1 MHSLDVTIN
10 RQSQLKQDILQ
21 YHVNNLNW
29 ISIMGKYLIVGLGN
43 PGQAYARQ
51 RHNVG
56 FITLDAISR
65 KHNVAFKKHKSKSLI
80 ATLQLNNMSVI
91 LSKPQTFMN
100 LSGQSV
106 QELVRYYDIQLDKVL
121 VIFDDLD
128 LPIGDIRI
136 RKSGGSS
143 GHRGMQSVI
152 TLLGTDTIPRL
163 RLGIG
168 RPPPIVDPKDYVLRP
183 FTEKQKQLIDSL
195 IPKTIEAVES
205 FVVDGVHTAM
215 SNYNYKSSKE

>member
-1 MHSLDVTIN
+1 M
-10 RQSQLKQDILQ
+10 
-21 YHVNNLNW
+21 
-29 ISIMGKYLIVGLGN
+29 SIMERYLIVGLGN
-43 PGQAYARQ
+43 PGQTYARQ

-56 FITLDAISR
+56 FMTLDAISC
-65 KHNVAFKKHKSKSLI
+65 KHNVIFTKHKSKSMI
-80 ATLQLNNMSVI
+80 ATLRLNNMNVI

-106 QELVRYYDIQLDKVL
+106 QELVRYYDIQPDNIL

-143 GHRGMQSVI
+143 GHKGMQSVI
-152 TLLGTDTIPRL
+152 TLLGTNTIPRL

-168 RPPPIVDPKDYVLRP
+168 RPPANVDPKDYVLKP
-183 FTEKQKQLIDSL
+183 FSEQQKSHMNSL
-195 IPKTIEAVES
+195 IPKVIEAVES

>member
-1 MHSLDVTIN
+1 
-10 RQSQLKQDILQ
+10 
-21 YHVNNLNW
+21 HVQNHVKTANW
-29 ISIMGKYLIVGLGN
+29 MSIMERYLIVGLGN
-43 PGQAYARQ
+43 PGQTYARQ

-56 FITLDAISR
+56 FMTLDAISC
-65 KHNVAFKKHKSKSLI
+65 KHNVIFTKHKSKSMI
-80 ATLQLNNMSVI
+80 ATLRLNNMNVI

-106 QELVRYYDIQLDKVL
+106 QELVRYYDIQPDNIL

-143 GHRGMQSVI
+143 GHKGMQSVI
-152 TLLGTDTIPRL
+152 TLLGTNTIPRL

-168 RPPPIVDPKDYVLRP
+168 RPPANVDPKDYVLKP
-183 FTEKQKQLIDSL
+183 FSEQQKSHMNSL
-195 IPKTIEAVES
+195 IPKVIEAVES
-205 FVVDGVHTAM
+205 FVIDGINTSM
-215 SNYNYKSSKE
+215 SNYN

>member
-106 QELVRYYDIQLDKVL
+106 QELVRYYDIQLDKIL

>member
-1 MHSLDVTIN
+1 M
-10 RQSQLKQDILQ
+10 
-21 YHVNNLNW
+21 
-29 ISIMGKYLIVGLGN
+29 SIMERYLIVGLGN
-43 PGQAYARQ
+43 PGQTYARQ

-56 FITLDAISR
+56 FMTLDAISC
-65 KHNVAFKKHKSKSLI
+65 KHNVIFTNHKSKSMI
-80 ATLQLNNMSVI
+80 ATLRLNNMNVI

-106 QELVRYYDIQLDKVL
+106 QELVRYYNIQPDNIL

-143 GHRGMQSVI
+143 GHKGMQSVI
-152 TLLGTDTIPRL
+152 TLLGTNTIPRL

-168 RPPPIVDPKDYVLRP
+168 RPPANVNPKDYVLKP
-183 FTEKQKQLIDSL
+183 FSEQLKSLMNCL
-195 IPKTIEAVES
+195 IPKVIEAVES
-205 FVVDGVHTAM
+205 FVIDGINTSM
-215 SNYNYKSSKE
+215 SNYNYTSPKE

>member
-1 MHSLDVTIN
+1 ME
-10 RQSQLKQDILQ
+10 R
-21 YHVNNLNW
+21 
-29 ISIMGKYLIVGLGN
+29 YLIVGLGN
-43 PGQAYARQ
+43 PGQTYARQ

-56 FITLDAISR
+56 FMTLDAISC
-65 KHNVAFKKHKSKSLI
+65 KHNVIFTKHKSKSMI
-80 ATLQLNNMSVI
+80 ATLRLNNMNVI

-106 QELVRYYDIQLDKVL
+106 QELVRYYDIQPDNIL

-143 GHRGMQSVI
+143 GHKGMQSVI
-152 TLLGTDTIPRL
+152 TLLGTNTIPRL

-168 RPPPIVDPKDYVLRP
+168 RPPANVDPKDYVLKP
-183 FTEKQKQLIDSL
+183 FSEQQKSHMNSL
-195 IPKTIEAVES
+195 IPKVIEAVES
-205 FVVDGVHTAM
+205 FVIDGINTSM
-215 SNYNYKSSKE
+215 SNYNYTSQKE

>member
-1 MHSLDVTIN
+1 M
-10 RQSQLKQDILQ
+10 
-21 YHVNNLNW
+21 
-29 ISIMGKYLIVGLGN
+29 SIMERYLIVGLGN
-43 PGQAYARQ
+43 PGQTYARQ

-56 FITLDAISR
+56 FMTLDAISC
-65 KHNVAFKKHKSKSLI
+65 KHNVIFTKHKSKSMI
-80 ATLQLNNMSVI
+80 ATLRLNNMNVI

-106 QELVRYYDIQLDKVL
+106 QELVRYYDIQADNIL

-143 GHRGMQSVI
+143 GHKGMQSVI
-152 TLLGTDTIPRL
+152 TLLGTNTIPRL

-168 RPPPIVDPKDYVLRP
+168 RPPANVDPKDYVLKP
-183 FTEKQKQLIDSL
+183 FSEQQKSHMNSL
-195 IPKTIEAVES
+195 IPKVIEAVES
-205 FVVDGVHTAM
+205 FVIDGINTSM
-215 SNYNYKSSKE
+215 SNYNYTSPKE

>member
-1 MHSLDVTIN
+1 ME
-10 RQSQLKQDILQ
+10 
-21 YHVNNLNW
+21 
-29 ISIMGKYLIVGLGN
+29 KYLIVGLGN

-65 KHNVAFKKHKSKSLI
+65 KHSVAFKKHKSKSLI

-106 QELVRYYDIQLDKVL
+106 QELVRYYDIQLDKIL

>member
-1 MHSLDVTIN
+1 ME
-10 RQSQLKQDILQ
+10 R
-21 YHVNNLNW
+21 
-29 ISIMGKYLIVGLGN
+29 YLIVGLGN
-43 PGQAYARQ
+43 PGQTYARQ
-51 RHNVG
+51 PHNVG
-56 FITLDAISR
+56 FMTLDAISC
-65 KHNVAFKKHKSKSLI
+65 KHNVIFTKHKSKSMI
-80 ATLQLNNMSVI
+80 ATLRLNNMNVI

-106 QELVRYYDIQLDKVL
+106 QELVRYYDIQPDNIL

-143 GHRGMQSVI
+143 GHKGMQSVI
-152 TLLGTDTIPRL
+152 TLLGTNTIPRL

-168 RPPPIVDPKDYVLRP
+168 RPPANVDPKDYVLKP
-183 FTEKQKQLIDSL
+183 FSEQQKSHMNSL
-195 IPKTIEAVES
+195 IPKVIEAVES
-205 FVVDGVHTAM
+205 FVADGISTAM

>member
-1 MHSLDVTIN
+1 
-10 RQSQLKQDILQ
+10 
-21 YHVNNLNW
+21 
-29 ISIMGKYLIVGLGN
+29 MGKYLIVGLGN

-106 QELVRYYDIQLDKVL
+106 QELVRYYDIQLDKIL

-168 RPPPIVDPKDYVLRP
+168 L
-183 FTEKQKQLIDSL
+183 SL
-195 IPKTIEAVES
+195 IHI
-205 FVVDGVHTAM
+205 
-215 SNYNYKSSKE
+215 

>member
-1 MHSLDVTIN
+1 ME
-10 RQSQLKQDILQ
+10 
-21 YHVNNLNW
+21 
-29 ISIMGKYLIVGLGN
+29 KYLIVGLGN

-56 FITLDAISR
+56 FMTLDAISR
-65 KHNVAFKKHKSKSLI
+65 KHNLAFTKHKSKSLI
-80 ATLQLNNMSVI
+80 ATLRLNNMSVI

-106 QELVRYYDIQLDKVL
+106 QELVRYYDIQLEKIL
-121 VIFDDLD
+121 IIFDDLD

-143 GHRGMQSVI
+143 GHRGMQSI
-152 TLLGTDTIPRL
+152 IKLLGTDTIPRL

-168 RPPPIVDPKDYVLRP
+168 RPPTIVDPKDYVLRP
-183 FTEKQKQLIDSL
+183 FTEQQKQHIDSL

-205 FVVDGVHTAM
+205 FVADGISTAM

>member
-1 MHSLDVTIN
+1 MK
-10 RQSQLKQDILQ
+10 R
-21 YHVNNLNW
+21 
-29 ISIMGKYLIVGLGN
+29 YLIVGLGN
-43 PGQAYARQ
+43 PGQKYARQ

-56 FITLDAISR
+56 FMILDAISR
-65 KHNVAFKKHKSKSLI
+65 KHNVIFTKHKSKSMI
-80 ATLQLNNMSVI
+80 ATLQLNNIHVI

-106 QELVRYYDIQLDKVL
+106 HKLMRYYDIQLDNLL

-128 LPIGDIRI
+128 LSIGDIRI

-143 GHRGMQSVI
+143 GHKGMQSI
-152 TLLGTDTIPRL
+152 ISLLGKNTIPRL

-168 RPPPIVDPKDYVLRP
+168 RPPANIDPKDYVLRS
-183 FTEKQKQLIDSL
+183 FSDQQQQLINSL
-195 IPKTIEAVES
+195 IPKVIEAVES
-205 FVVDGVHTAM
+205 FVIDGGNTSM